1 MTSDA
6 EGRTRRIDAPAHRW
20 LAPTLGA
27 VLLIAAGLDLFR
39 LWRDGDGNLYYAAAV
54 KSMLTGW
61 HPFFF
66 VAFDPAGFISV
77 DKPPLGLWVQTA
89 SAKLFGFHGLSLLL
103 PQALAGV
110 LSVALLYVLVRR
122 SCGPLAGV
130 VAALAL
136 ALTPISVATNRNNT
150 MDSLLVLLVLV
161 AAYAVSHAA
170 ETGRLRP
177 LLLCAALVGLGFNVK
192 MLQAYLVLP
201 AFALTYLIGAPLR
214 RSRRLAH
221 LALATVVLVV
231 VSLSWAVVVE
241 LTPASERP
249 FIGSSGDNSAWDLI
263 LGYNGLDR
271 VIPGAFPASGQQ
283 LGFAAGAPGV
293 LRLLNHQLA
302 GQVSWL
308 LLPAIAGLVIACW
321 RTHWRVPFDRSQQA
335 LVLWGTWFITQ
346 GVFFSVAGLFHPY
359 YLVMLAPAIAAL
371 TGIGAVTLWRDYR
384 RPGARGWLLPV
395 VLLTAAL
402 LQAGILADFPA
413 WSRWLTPV
421 VVGLCALA
429 AAALTLAR
437 IAPQPWGYAQVVG
450 VTLIGGLALLVAPA
464 AWAVIPVWHAGN
476 VDLPVAG
483 PEVISSP
490 DAQPPADTSAVDVF
504 SRYLLANR
512 GQAHYLLATRY
523 TGLAAPIILATGQP
537 VMAYGG
543 YVGNDPA
550 LTTTRLTRLV
560 AGGAVRLFWLL
571 SPQDAAQNAVDTW
584 VRSRCTQVH
593 SAPGFGPS
601 GPQLFDCAH

>member
-1 MTSDA
+1 MASDA

-27 VLLIAAGLDLFR
+27 VLLIAAGLDIFR
-39 LWRDGDGNLYYAAAV
+39 LWQDGDGNLYYAAAV

-77 DKPPLGLWVQTA
+77 DKPPLGLWLQTA

-122 SCGPLAGV
+122 SFGPLAGV

-201 AFALTYLIGAPLR
+201 AFALTYLIGAPLG

-221 LALATVVLVV
+221 LALATVVLMV
-231 VSLSWAVVVE
+231 VSLSWAVVIE
-241 LTPASERP
+241 LTPANDRP
-249 FIGSSGDNSAWDLI
+249 FIGSSGHNSAWDLI

-308 LLPAIAGLVIACW
+308 LLPAILGLVAACW
-321 RTHWRVPFDRSQQA
+321 RTRWRVPFDRSQQA

-371 TGIGAVTLWRDYR
+371 TGIGAATLWRDYR

-395 VLLTAAL
+395 VLLTTAL

-413 WSRWLTPV
+413 WSRWLTPA

-437 IAPQPWGYAQVVG
+437 IAPLAHVEEAPQRPPAWRSWPSQGPRIV
-450 VTLIGGLALLVAPA
+450 ALL
-464 AWAVIPVWHAGN
+464 WYDGGSN
-476 VDLPVAG
+476 G
-483 PEVISSP
+483 PHSVVPSGRGSE
-490 DAQPPADTSAVDVF
+490 SA
-504 SRYLLANR
+504 YL
-512 GQAHYLLATRY
+512 T
-523 TGLAAPIILATGQP
+523 
-537 VMAYGG
+537 
-543 YVGNDPA
+543 
-550 LTTTRLTRLV
+550 LV
-560 AGGAVRLFWLL
+560 ACRWVGCKRHV
-571 SPQDAAQNAVDTW
+571 AA
-584 VRSRCTQVH
+584 RRCTESAACSALLIRAGCCSRVAFRAYPLGYQRQVRTLADH
-593 SAPGFGPS
+593 STIRGSSTKTMELRWSHVSHGKT
-601 GPQLFDCAH
+601 GV